1 LSVAVVEVEV
11 TVVLE
16 VAVVKYAKALP
27 RQLLLEGLRR

>member
-1 LSVAVVEVEV
+1 LSVAVVVVEV

-16 VAVVKYAKALP
+16 VAVVKYAKARL